1 MSDLKIYEIDDAIQS
16 ALDAIEVDTETGEIL
31 NADRLD
37 AVVADARLKVVST
50 AKYRAMRKATLKGM
64 EEAYKALGA
73 RIKAEKKRDEWLAAM
88 QLRAMHSLGDKSI
101 EAPDILVKI
110 GKLPPS
116 VRILDEAQIPA
127 EYVKAKMETSIDKLA
142 IASDLKAG
150 KSVPG
155 AMLVTDGEKIIIR

>member
-16 ALDAIEVDTETGEIL
+16 ALDAIEVDQETGEIL
-31 NADRLD
+31 NTDRVD
-37 AVVADARLKVVST
+37 AVVADARLKVIST

-88 QLRAMHSLGDKSI
+88 QLKAMHSLGDKQI
-101 EAPDILVKI
+101 ETPDILVKI

-116 VRILDEAQIPA
+116 VRILDEAQIPH
-127 EYVKAKMETSIDKLA
+127 EYIKVKTEQSIDKIA
-142 IASDLKAG
+142 ISAALKSG
-150 KSVPG
+150 RDVPG